1 MHKVFLR
8 WVEGRGRRTRAD
20 ATDGNMALQLLTGP
34 IIVHYTRFL
43 FSVEASRKAYFPL
56 YFHPRLIWARSDR
69 CDRILAYAKYIPLGT
84 LSS

>member
-20 ATDGNMALQLLTGP
+20 ATDGNLALQLLTCP
-34 IIVHYTRFL
+34 ITIRYTRFL
-43 FSVEASRKAYFPL
+43 FSVEVSRKAYIPL
-56 YFHPRLIWARSDR
+56 YSHPRLIWARSDR
-69 CDRILAYAKYIPLGT
+69 CDRTLAYAEYIPLGT